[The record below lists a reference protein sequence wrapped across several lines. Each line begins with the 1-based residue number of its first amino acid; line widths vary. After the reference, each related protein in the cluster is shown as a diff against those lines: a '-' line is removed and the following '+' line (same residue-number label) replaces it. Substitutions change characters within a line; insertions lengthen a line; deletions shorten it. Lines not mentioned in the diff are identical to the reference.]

1 MEQLDRNEV
10 KQRLIGVCKELVAL
24 VSGSYGPLGR
34 AQLLQANAQ
43 CPDALTATSV
53 AERYFAN
60 LNIGD
65 CPIASAYLHILK
77 SKVHRSLAT
86 IRNHADSGL
95 FLAGLSASLQLE
107 IQEGSLEQIP
117 HRVVSRGLQLALDWS
132 LQYLEDLRCPVR
144 VAVNW
149 SSATSISAVIRGI
162 ISSKSSTGLDEGTTE
177 SVVIPLIIK
186 AFVSVFGY
194 VVEHPSET
202 VPVQLLFA
210 PGLESIAKSEVWK
223 QTVLLDLPW
232 PSRGRR
238 QGAKQSLLSPPI
250 CNARVALFNIT
261 IEPLTEFEE
270 EDANSGTSVNH
281 TGSLGGFRLKALR
294 QFGDR
299 LERLGTSAVLSQ
311 KIIPK
316 YLQTYLAAKGIFTLD
331 RLSATY
337 IRGVQMLSGAT
348 ILSDWRIDGSIVS
361 SSLGFLSLITTQIL
375 GSKQFIRLH
384 RESPAVQNSHEVT
397 TIAIAAPD
405 RFAYAELSQV
415 VTTSL
420 KMLASLIDNP
430 DVVAGA
436 GCLEIHL
443 AALLRDRARQL
454 RTPAPV
460 SDGTV
465 SRSAQVDKKSERTL
479 RQLSQTVT
487 IFADRLEDI
496 AGQLCGSHA
505 SSTDRAAVI
514 EQLRDANNESLL
526 APTALPGRNG
536 LSTQNEYELFGWDPR
551 KRSTMQVLSYA
562 IESDDEKIIADAH
575 ILDILQSKKDALVLA
590 IESVSSLARIASV
603 VRVP

>member
-77 SKVHRSLAT
+77 SK

-270 EDANSGTSVNH
+270 EDANS
-281 TGSLGGFRLKALR
+281 
-294 QFGDR
+294 
-299 LERLGTSAVLSQ
+299 VLSQ

>member
-1 MEQLDRNEV
+1 MSCACGSELELCNLDIR
-10 KQRLIGVCKELVAL
+10 RD
-24 VSGSYGPLGR
+24 PR
-34 AQLLQANAQ
+34 H
-43 CPDALTATSV
+43 
-53 AERYFAN
+53 
-60 LNIGD
+60 
-65 CPIASAYLHILK
+65 HI
-77 SKVHRSLAT
+77 VQVEH
-86 IRNHADSGL
+86 
-95 FLAGLSASLQLE
+95 
-107 IQEGSLEQIP
+107 
-117 HRVVSRGLQLALDWS
+117 
-132 LQYLEDLRCPVR
+132 
-144 VAVNW
+144 
-149 SSATSISAVIRGI
+149 
-162 ISSKSSTGLDEGTTE
+162 GLDEGTTE

-223 QTVLLDLPW
+223 QTVLLDL
-232 PSRGRR
+232 RGLLVED
-238 QGAKQSLLSPPI
+238 AK
-250 CNARVALFNIT
+250 
-261 IEPLTEFEE
+261 PLTEFEE
-270 EDANSGTSVNH
+270 EDANS
-281 TGSLGGFRLKALR
+281 
-294 QFGDR
+294 FGDR

-337 IRGVQMLSGAT
+337 IRGVQMLSGPPFSAT
-348 ILSDWRIDGSIVS
+348 GELMAASLAARSVSYLLSPRKFWAAS
-361 SSLGFLSLITTQIL
+361 
-375 GSKQFIRLH
+375 FIRLH

-405 RFAYAELSQV
+405 RFAYAELSQ
-415 VTTSL
+415 
-420 KMLASLIDNP
+420 LAW
-430 DVVAGA
+430 
-436 GCLEIHL
+436 CLEIHL

-465 SRSAQVDKKSERTL
+465 SRSAQVDKKSDEHCPRFL
-479 RQLSQTVT
+479 
-487 IFADRLEDI
+487 
-496 AGQLCGSHA
+496 
-505 SSTDRAAVI
+505 TDRAAVI

>member
-24 VSGSYGPLGR
+24 VTQLRPLGR

-53 AERYFAN
+53 AERY
-60 LNIGD
+60 L
-65 CPIASAYLHILK
+65 P
-77 SKVHRSLAT
+77 T
-86 IRNHADSGL
+86 
-95 FLAGLSASLQLE
+95 
-107 IQEGSLEQIP
+107 
-117 HRVVSRGLQLALDWS
+117 SRLQLALDWS

-405 RFAYAELSQV
+405 RFAYAELSQ
-415 VTTSL
+415 
-420 KMLASLIDNP
+420 
-430 DVVAGA
+430 
-436 GCLEIHL
+436 IHL

>member
-1 MEQLDRNEV
+1 MGTASNTRSLADTLNNGATRSKRGQAAAHRRMQGAGGARERQLR
-10 KQRLIGVCKELVAL
+10 
-24 VSGSYGPLGR
+24 PLGR

-60 LNIGD
+60 LN
-65 CPIASAYLHILK
+65 
-77 SKVHRSLAT
+77 
-86 IRNHADSGL
+86 
-95 FLAGLSASLQLE
+95 LQLE

-405 RFAYAELSQV
+405 RFA
-415 VTTSL
+415 
-420 KMLASLIDNP
+420 LIDNP

>member
-60 LNIGD
+60 LKALPCASRRCIGD

-77 SKVHRSLAT
+77 SK

-270 EDANSGTSVNH
+270 EDANS
-281 TGSLGGFRLKALR
+281 
-294 QFGDR
+294 
-299 LERLGTSAVLSQ
+299 VLSQ

>member
-43 CPDALTATSV
+43 CPDALTVTSV

-77 SKVHRSLAT
+77 SK

-107 IQEGSLEQIP
+107 IQEGSLKQIP
-117 HRVVSRGLQLALDWS
+117 HRVVSRGLQLAQDWS

-270 EDANSGTSVNH
+270 EDANS
-281 TGSLGGFRLKALR
+281 
-294 QFGDR
+294 
-299 LERLGTSAVLSQ
+299 VLSQ

-348 ILSDWRIDGSIVS
+348 ILSDWRVDGSIFS

-384 RESPAVQNSHEVT
+384 RESPAVQNSHQVT

-415 VTTSL
+415 ITTSL

>member
-60 LNIGD
+60 LNRRCIGD

-77 SKVHRSLAT
+77 SK

-270 EDANSGTSVNH
+270 EDANS
-281 TGSLGGFRLKALR
+281 
-294 QFGDR
+294 
-299 LERLGTSAVLSQ
+299 VLSQ